1 MKQIVRYR
9 HLTIPGKL
17 TSDIRIMVDDR
28 GSEYHS
34 NMNMNDSTSINLF
47 PVINLSITRLGDVDE
62 NGNKIKAPWN
72 PNDSLG
78 MTKYNLPI
86 FVDELYN
93 IQQDM
98 KIPELYTYHGKRLEI
113 NEEIASKIRRVFM
126 IGNVTLELTAIV
138 ITQND
143 DSRLE
148 GIKMKFNNEQ
158 SSVQLTLNELNSL
171 IFNYK
176 HIDIDSISLLLYL
189 NYVKRPDVSS
199 FDSLMKPEVDIIP
212 K

>member
-9 HLTIPGKL
+9 HLIIPGKL
-17 TSDIRIMVDDR
+17 TSDVRIIVDDR

-62 NGNKIKAPWN
+62 NGNRIKAPWN

-126 IGNVTLELTAIV
+126 IGNVTLELTAVV

-176 HIDIDSISLLLYL
+176 NIDIDSISLLLYL
-189 NYVKRPDVSS
+189 NYVKKPDKSS
-199 FDSLMKPEVDIIP
+199 FDGLLKPEVDILP

>member
-17 TSDIRIMVDDR
+17 TSDIRIIVDDR

>member
-189 NYVKRPDVSS
+189 NYIKRPDVSS

>member
-17 TSDIRIMVDDR
+17 TSDVRIIVDDR

-62 NGNKIKAPWN
+62 NGNRIKAPWN

-113 NEEIASKIRRVFM
+113 NEEITSKIRRVFM
-126 IGNVTLELTAIV
+126 IGNVTLELTAVV

-176 HIDIDSISLLLYL
+176 NIDIDSISLLLYL
-189 NYVKRPDVSS
+189 NYVKKPDKSS
-199 FDSLMKPEVDIIP
+199 FDGLLKPEVDILP

>member
-17 TSDIRIMVDDR
+17 TSDVRIIVDDR

-62 NGNKIKAPWN
+62 NGNRIKAPWN

-126 IGNVTLELTAIV
+126 IGNVTLELTAVV

-176 HIDIDSISLLLYL
+176 NIDIDSISLLLYL
-189 NYVKRPDVSS
+189 NYVKKPDKSS
-199 FDSLMKPEVDIIP
+199 FDGLLKPEVDILP